1 MFFLRNGKELKPS
14 KNVTQ
19 TVKDDVCTLTVSDS
33 KEADTGEYK
42 CVAKN
47 PKGTVE
53 HTSKVTVQSKWM
65 NPYLFIFSIHYGFL

>member
-19 TVKDDVCTLTVSDS
+19 TVKDDVYTLTVTES
-33 KEADTGEYK
+33 KETDTGEYK

-53 HTSKVTVQSKWM
+53 HTSKVTVQSKSIV
-65 NPYLFIFSIHYGFL
+65 PYLFIHIIHYKFL